1 MFVQAFCDY
10 FMNACELPLLCICD
24 REDNKERLP
33 PFLRVGRCWENV
45 FLSRTKLFQCV
56 CVCVW
61 GCWGGR
67 PCVCYC
73 DILNVS
79 LSSVHSSAVGPVGHS
94 SIFLVFAVGYGD
106 PDWHSLP
113 NPGGSTCLIGSEQI

>member
-1 MFVQAFCDY
+1 M
-10 FMNACELPLLCICD
+10 
-24 REDNKERLP
+24 
-33 PFLRVGRCWENV
+33 
-45 FLSRTKLFQCV
+45 
-56 CVCVW
+56 
-61 GCWGGR
+61 
-67 PCVCYC
+67 CYC